1 MRVTKR
7 DWIQKSTVAVMLG
20 TSLLM
25 FAENGQ
31 AAEASDDSQ
40 LSGKAEQ
47 VAALAQSLL
56 GKDYKYGAEGPT
68 QFGSAGLATYIFG
81 KVGVTIED
89 TIAELYRSGKTVSKD
104 QVKAGDLLFF
114 SSKGTGNPNF
124 MGIYVGNDRFIYSS
138 QGEYEVVE
146 KRLSAYTGKLVGVR
160 SFLTDGTGT
169 SNPAPAKPPVNN
181 DAESKGDKVIE
192 AGKKY
197 LGTPYQYGSTR
208 SNKDT
213 MDCSEFTMWAYRDGL
228 GIDMGRGGARSQAN
242 YVKQH
247 GHYTYD
253 MKQLKKGDL
262 VFFMS
267 YRGWKESDYKGVDP
281 LKQSITHVGIYMG
294 DDKLLQTFSKES
306 GGVKITNF
314 SDTHW
319 EYRFIMGGRPY

>member
-1 MRVTKR
+1 MTKR
-7 DWIQKSTVAVMLG
+7 DWIQKSTVAVMLS

-25 FAENGQ
+25 FGESGQ
-31 AAEASDDSQ
+31 AAAASDDSQ
-40 LSGKAEQ
+40 LSGKAEK
-47 VAALAQSLL
+47 VVGLAESLV
-56 GKDYKYGAEGPT
+56 GKDYKYGAVGPT
-68 QFGSAGLATYIFG
+68 NFGSAGLATYIFG
-81 KVGVTIED
+81 KAGVTIED
-89 TIAELYRSGKTVSKD
+89 TIAELYRTGKTVKKD

-114 SSKGTGNPNF
+114 STKGTGNPSF
-124 MGIYVGNDRFIYSS
+124 MGIYLGNDRFIYSS
-138 QGEYEVVE
+138 QSEGEVIE
-146 KRLSAYTGKLVGVR
+146 KRLSDYMGKLVGAR
-160 SFLTDGTGT
+160 TFLAGSKT
-169 SNPAPAKPPVNN
+169 AEPAKPPVNN
-181 DAESKGDKVIE
+181 DTESKGDKVIE

-197 LGTPYQYGSTR
+197 LGTPYEYASTR

-213 MDCSEFTMWAYRDGL
+213 MDCSEFTMWAYREGL

-306 GGVKITNF
+306 GGVKITDF
-314 SDTHW
+314 SGTHW